1 MQEVCGT
8 SNLANPRGKE
18 AGSGAG
24 GRSDAG
30 AAGRFAAHPQITEV
44 RGRQERWWLLMA
56 KQGVRQA
63 ARRRVQE
70 ALATKQ
76 KERVARDRR
85 HSDLAVTLLAAL
97 AERDKA
103 VTKSEAEAA
112 VAVGSLVDDG
122 LSLSEVGELCGG
134 SLIVKELQRLAK
146 LKPPESAEG

>member
-1 MQEVCGT
+1 
-8 SNLANPRGKE
+8 
-18 AGSGAG
+18 
-24 GRSDAG
+24 
-30 AAGRFAAHPQITEV
+30 
-44 RGRQERWWLLMA
+44 MA

-85 HSDLAVTLLAAL
+85 HGDLAVTLLAAL

-103 VTKSEAEAA
+103 VTKSEAVAA
-112 VAVGSLVDDG
+112 VAVRSLVDDG